1 MGAFSTYLQQ
11 KVVEQFLR
19 NNPTTPPANIYVALY
34 ETAPGAGAV
43 GGAETAYTN
52 YVRETAVWT
61 ATNASGQTSN
71 TATLTYPA
79 NGNAANSVTINAI
92 VLFDAA
98 TGGNALFWAPLSTP
112 KTLSP
117 GDVLSF
123 AAGALVFGLS

>member
-1 MGAFSTYLQQ
+1 MGAFSTYMQQ

-19 NNPTTPPANIYVALY
+19 NNPTTPPATIYCALY

-43 GGAETAYTN
+43 GGTETAFTN
-52 YVRETAVWT
+52 YTRQPVAWT
-61 ATNASGQTSN
+61 ATNVSGQTSN
-71 TATLTYPA
+71 TATVTFPA

-98 TGGNALFWAPLSTP
+98 TNGNALLWAPLSTP

>member
-19 NNPTTPPANIYVALY
+19 NNPTTPPVNVYAALY
-34 ETAPGAGAV
+34 ETAPAAGAV

-52 YVRETAVWT
+52 YTRQTVAWT
-61 ATNASGQTSN
+61 ATNGNGQTSN
-71 TATLTYPA
+71 TATVTYAA
-79 NGNAANSVTINAI
+79 NGNPANSVTINAI

-98 TGGNALFWAPLSTP
+98 TGGNALLWAPLSTP